1 MPKKKIMRK
10 ALEIYGSSAQID
22 MVIEEMS
29 ELTKALLKYRRAIKS
44 PAAYD
49 YEKIKSNIAEEIA
62 DVEIMLAQCKMI
74 FECSAEVENFKSIK
88 LLRLQNRLET
98 EK

>member
-1 MPKKKIMRK
+1 MNSTEIMRK
-10 ALEIYGSSAQID
+10 AIETYGEEAQTD

-29 ELTKALLKYRRAIKS
+29 ELTKALLKYRRAMKS

-49 YEKIKSNIAEEIA
+49 YEKIKSDIAEEIA

-74 FECSAEVENFKSIK
+74 FECSAEVENFKNIK
-88 LLRLQNRLET
+88 F
-98 EK
+98 

>member
-1 MPKKKIMRK
+1 MNSTEIMRK
-10 ALEIYGSSAQID
+10 AIETYGEEAQTD

-29 ELTKALLKYRRAIKS
+29 ELTKALLKYRRAMKS

-74 FECSAEVENFKSIK
+74 FECSAEVENFKNIK
-88 LLRLQNRLET
+88 F
-98 EK
+98 